1 MRDHA
6 HAAALATRI
15 EIAETIIEGGA
26 YTEYLERHPDDTGAV
41 ITRGHAHVI
50 HGGPPDSITRLW
62 GFALGVEPEVDLLD
76 EAVEEARRRRQR
88 KITFEWNPYMREALF
103 DILGTRGFVVQEF
116 TNTYRLDE
124 PTRPRRPLGD
134 GLRLEPLDVN
144 DPAMVEAAAATWVTG
159 MGRDDLPEQ
168 YMYVARMLLSYSQRL
183 TVMAMDGSTVAGM
196 GTLCMHEG
204 LGFLGVAGTRP
215 EYRGRGI
222 QSHLLQARIR
232 HALDNDCD
240 LITIGSDPGT
250 VSQRNIERTGF
261 QCLFTKLTVKVEL
274 T

>member
-6 HAAALATRI
+6 HTVELATRI
-15 EIAETIIEGGA
+15 EIAETAIEGAG
-26 YTEYLERHPDDTGAV
+26 YEEYLSRHPDDPGTV
-41 ITRGHAHVI
+41 IARGHARVI
-50 HGGPPDSITRLW
+50 HGAPPDRITRLW

-76 EAVEEARRRRQR
+76 EAIAEARRRGQR
-88 KITFEWNPYMREALF
+88 KITFEWNPFMSEKLLA
-103 DILGTRGFVVQEF
+103 ILGDRGFVVQEF
-116 TNTYRLDE
+116 TNTYKLDE
-124 PTRPRRPLGD
+124 PTRPRRPLGE
-134 GLRLEPLDVN
+134 GLRVARLDVN
-144 DPAMVEAAAATWVTG
+144 DAAMVDAAARTWVIG
-159 MGRDDLPEQ
+159 MGADDLPDK

-183 TVMAMDGSTVAGM
+183 TVMAMDGDEVAGM
-196 GTLCMHEG
+196 GTMCIHDG
-204 LGFLGVAGTRP
+204 LGFLGLAGTRP

-222 QSHLLQARIR
+222 QSHLLQARIT

>member
-6 HAAALATRI
+6 HAVELATRI
-15 EIAETIIEGGA
+15 EIAETVIEGGA
-26 YTEYLERHPDDTGAV
+26 YEEYLGRHPDDPGAV
-41 ITRGHAHVI
+41 ISRGHARVI
-50 HGGPPDSITRLW
+50 HGAPPDRITRLW
-62 GFALGVEPEVDLLD
+62 GFALGIEPEVDLLD
-76 EAVEEARRRRQR
+76 EAIAEARRRGQR
-88 KITFEWNPYMREALF
+88 KITFEWNPYMSDALI
-103 DILGTRGFVVQEF
+103 DILGERGFVVQEF

-124 PTRPRRPLGD
+124 PARPRRPLGD
-134 GLRLEPLDVN
+134 GLRIERLDVN
-144 DPAMVEAAAATWVTG
+144 DPKMVQAAAATWVTG
-159 MGRDDLPEQ
+159 MGRADLPEQ

-204 LGFLGVAGTRP
+204 MGFLGAAGTRP

-232 HALDNDCD
+232 QALDHDCD

-250 VSQRNIERTGF
+250 GSQRNIERTGF